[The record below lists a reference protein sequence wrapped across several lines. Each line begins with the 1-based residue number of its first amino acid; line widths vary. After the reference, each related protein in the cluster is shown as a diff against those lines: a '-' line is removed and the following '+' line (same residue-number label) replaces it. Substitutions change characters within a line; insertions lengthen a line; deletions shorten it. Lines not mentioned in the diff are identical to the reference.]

1 MKRHSKLFLVALAVG
16 FGTFLAVGLNQ
27 GQTAFAASTRTVKVS
42 GTKYKVPKHPKRI
55 VTNVYTG
62 DVLSV
67 KGNVV
72 GATSIDLKSPYVTKK
87 QNKKIKNLGLNLKA
101 EAVLKL
107 DPDLIITSNETDVK
121 NLKKI
126 APVVYIPYG
135 STGDIK
141 ATATEF
147 GRILNRKQDAKDW
160 QKKFDKEATKQQ
172 KRLKNAGIN
181 PSETTVGLFDM
192 QSGKIY
198 IDGAKWGRGGQAL
211 TTGLGFQLTDAAK
224 KIDKGAGYEQVSLE
238 SLDKYAADWIFFSN
252 TETTKGSNDS
262 AIKDLKANPVWQG
275 LDAVKNDHV
284 VQLPFNKVYYFDGN
298 AVYHQMKLIT
308 DAMIK
313 QVKAQ

>member
-1 MKRHSKLFLVALAVG
+1 MNSHKKTLFVALFASLMALFVAN
-16 FGTFLAVGLNQ
+16 L
-27 GQTAFAASTRTVKVS
+27 GQAQPVSAASTRTIKVA
-42 GTKYKVPKHPKRI
+42 GTKYKIPKDPKRI

-62 DVLSV
+62 DVLTV

-107 DPDLIITSNETDVK
+107 KPDLIITSNETDVK

-135 STGDIK
+135 STGNIK
-141 ATATEF
+141 ATVTEF
-147 GRILNRKQDAKDW
+147 GRILNNQKEAKSW
-160 QKKFDKEATKQQ
+160 QKKFTKEATKQQ
-172 KRLKNAGIN
+172 KRLKNAGID
-181 PSETTVGLFDM
+181 PSQTTVGLFDM
-192 QSGKIY
+192 QSGKVY

-211 TTGLGFQLTDAAK
+211 VTGLDFQLTDAAK

-238 SLDKYAADWIFFSN
+238 SLDQYGADWIFFSN

-284 VQLPFNKVYYFDGN
+284 VQLPFNNVYYFDGN

-308 DAMIK
+308 DAMLK
-313 QVKAQ
+313 QVK

>member
-1 MKRHSKLFLVALAVG
+1 MNFHKKS
-16 FGTFLAVGLNQ
+16 FLAALVLGFAAFFALGTIQQNQ
-27 GQTAFAASTRTVKVS
+27 VSAASTRTIKVS

-67 KGNVV
+67 GGNVV
-72 GATSIDLKSPYVTKK
+72 GATSIDLDSPYITKK
-87 QNKKIKNLGLNLKA
+87 QNKKIKDLGLNLKA

-107 DPDLIITSNETDVK
+107 KPDLIITSNDTDVK

-135 STGDIK
+135 STGDIN
-141 ATATEF
+141 ATAKEF
-147 GRILNRKQDAKDW
+147 GRILNRSKDAKNW
-160 QKKFDKEATKQQ
+160 QKKFKKEANKQQ
-172 KRLKNAGIN
+172 KRLENAGID
-181 PSETTVGLFDM
+181 PSQTSVAFFDM
-192 QSGKIY
+192 QSGKVY

-211 TTGLGFQLTDAAK
+211 TTGLGFQLTDPAK
-224 KIDKGAGYEQVSLE
+224 EIDKGAGYEQVSLE

-252 TETTKGSNDS
+252 TETKKGSNDS
-262 AIKDLKANPVWQG
+262 AIEDLKANPVWQN

-284 VQLPFNKVYYFDGN
+284 VQLPFNKMYYFDPN
-298 AVYHQMKLIT
+298 ATYHQMKLMA

-313 QVKAQ
+313 QAKA